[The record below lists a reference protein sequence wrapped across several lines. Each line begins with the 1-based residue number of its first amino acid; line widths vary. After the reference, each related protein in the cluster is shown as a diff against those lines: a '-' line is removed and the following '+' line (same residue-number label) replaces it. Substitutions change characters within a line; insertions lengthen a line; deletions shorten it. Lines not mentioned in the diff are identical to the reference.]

1 MSDTKNNSGD
11 ASAFFLQDSLS
22 HLLHRAQ
29 QMAAT
34 QSATALRKAGVT
46 LRQFSVLA
54 AAAQEAQPSQ
64 SRLVELTGI
73 DRSTLA
79 DMLQRM
85 ERSGLIER
93 TKSAEDGRAKSVSLT
108 ANGAAALETAAPAV
122 RDADDFLINTLA
134 KNRRT
139 SFMDLLNTLIDGPGR
154 ASAPETE
161 DEDKPKKKNKAKA
174 KSKDKSKD
182 KVKAKSKDKA
192 KGKKAARKKEKA

>member
-1 MSDTKNNSGD
+1 MSTSKDKTAD
-11 ASAFFLQDSLS
+11 IETFFLQDSLS

-34 QSATALRKAGVT
+34 QSASALRTAGVT

-54 AAAQEAQPSQ
+54 AASQEDQPSQ

-85 ERSGLIER
+85 EQSGLIER

-108 ANGAAALETAAPAV
+108 ESGTEALSVAAPAV
-122 RDADDFLINTLA
+122 READLVLINMLA
-134 KNRRT
+134 KNRRA
-139 SFMDLLNTLIDGPGR
+139 SFMDLLNTLIDGPSSKAADEAR
-154 ASAPETE
+154 
-161 DEDKPKKKNKAKA
+161 EDK
-174 KSKDKSKD
+174 KSKK
-182 KVKAKSKDKA
+182 KA
-192 KGKKAARKKEKA
+192 KGKKSKDKPKGKKAKDKKASKKEKA

>member
-1 MSDTKNNSGD
+1 MSETKDNSSASGD
-11 ASAFFLQDSLS
+11 FLLQDSLS

-34 QSATALRKAGVT
+34 QSASALRKAGVT

-54 AAAQEAQPSQ
+54 AASQEDQPSQ

-85 ERSGLIER
+85 ETSGLIER
-93 TKSAEDGRAKSVSLT
+93 TKSSDDGRAKSVSLT
-108 ANGAAALETAAPAV
+108 EDGASALAAAAPAV
-122 RDADDFLINTLA
+122 RSADDLLINTLA

-139 SFMDLLNTLIDGPGR
+139 SFMDLLNTLIDGPGSP
-154 ASAPETE
+154 SAKAAEE
-161 DEDKPKKKNKAKA
+161 DEKPKKKGKGKKEKPKGKKGKGKAKDT
-174 KSKDKSKD
+174 DKSK
-182 KVKAKSKDKA
+182 AR
-192 KGKKAARKKEKA
+192 KGRKKEKA